1 MASRVFQSS
10 QWVRVSSYKS
20 VIFRSGG
27 AVCHAAGLFKYPP
40 NQTFRNV
47 TYIVNWIIKKP
58 LCEPEVQDVRNFST
72 KTYNQRPKQYRQAYE
87 TIFLEEH
94 KTGRFEKPILCCN

>member
-1 MASRVFQSS
+1 MAERFVTRLGSSNTQQTKLFQ
-10 QWVRVSSYKS
+10 
-20 VIFRSGG
+20 
-27 AVCHAAGLFKYPP
+27 
-40 NQTFRNV
+40 NV

-94 KTGRFEKPILCCN
+94 KTGRF

>member
-1 MASRVFQSS
+1 M
-10 QWVRVSSYKS
+10 
-20 VIFRSGG
+20 
-27 AVCHAAGLFKYPP
+27 VCHAAGLFKYPA

-58 LCEPEVQDVRNFST
+58 VCEPEVQDVRNFPT

-87 TIFLEEH
+87 TIFLKEH
-94 KTGRFEKPILCCN
+94 KTGRFEKPFLCCN